1 MVDNEFAPVTPGEM
15 LKEEFLAE
23 YELSQNQLAKAV
35 GISPNR
41 ITEIVNNRRRITADT
56 ALRFGLYF
64 GNSPEFW
71 LNLQTHY
78 DLKLARRKLKPQLAK
93 RINAQRAASAPP
105 RLNPAR
111 EVAGRFWPV
120 AGRDRAQSMVV
131 SERVT
136 PELAS
141 RLETAGAS
149 SSSTRTVAG
158 PVCAFESRQS
168 SRSAKNWP

>member
-1 MVDNEFAPVTPGEM
+1 M
-15 LKEEFLAE
+15 AE

-93 RINAQRAASAPP
+93 RIKAQRAACVPP
-105 RLNPAR
+105 RLTPAR

-120 AGRDRAQSMVV
+120 AG
-131 SERVT
+131 
-136 PELAS
+136 
-141 RLETAGAS
+141 
-149 SSSTRTVAG
+149 
-158 PVCAFESRQS
+158 
-168 SRSAKNWP
+168 